1 VAGLHIKFARV
12 STKKAGEEGLN
23 FPSNNISSNHSYLY
37 FMLPKGLISQVLDC
51 FTEEPKFA
59 PAMEESLCDF
69 FDVASLKELGKL
81 NISKMSNDFFNEWL
95 VFDCVLI
102 NSKRTVLEEY
112 LFIHQKQLSR
122 EYKNIYSDLILTNHY
137 SLFRHDFIEPDKSI
151 AITDMLNDK
160 KYIISERK
168 ATKKAVLGNYSF
180 LRIASVGDH
189 YEVVSA
195 DGFQLSPSDLPLK
208 FITDWKKRKIKFS
221 PLVVYQQMLKP
232 IESRDS
238 ENPKH

>member
-1 VAGLHIKFARV
+1 
-12 STKKAGEEGLN
+12 
-23 FPSNNISSNHSYLY
+23 
-37 FMLPKGLISQVLDC
+37 MLPSGLISQVIDY
-51 FTEEPKFA
+51 FQEEPMFA
-59 PAMEESLCDF
+59 PAMEEALCDF
-69 FDVASLKELGKL
+69 FDIDNLKDMDKVGV
-81 NISKMSNDFFNEWL
+81 SKMANDFFNEWL
-95 VFDCVLI
+95 IFDCML

-122 EYKNIYSDLILTNHY
+122 EYKNIYSDLILTNRY
-137 SLFRHDFIEPDKSI
+137 SLFRHDFIVPDKSI

-208 FITDWKKRKIKFS
+208 FIADWKKRKIKFN

-232 IESRDS
+232 IES
-238 ENPKH
+238 NLT